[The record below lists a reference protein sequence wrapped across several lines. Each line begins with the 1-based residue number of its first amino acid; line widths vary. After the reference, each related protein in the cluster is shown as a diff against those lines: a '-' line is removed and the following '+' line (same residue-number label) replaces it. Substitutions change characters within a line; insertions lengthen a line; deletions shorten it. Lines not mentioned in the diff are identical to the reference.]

1 METLA
6 RRKVLQGGAM
16 LAAAAIIPIA
26 SRANVA
32 TPIIAADAKVQKL
45 GEECLKQAAV
55 TKALG
60 VGKAAAYDATE
71 AAMAGVPK
79 WVLDYVVGGP
89 LCKWPS
95 WRAAG
100 RNRSDDQWDEE
111 KGAWSA
117 NQERRH
123 FPLKAKSQTQA
134 EKEMKAL
141 NRQFDAEWE
150 AEWQAAGI
158 PYNCSAI
165 YEAW

>member
-1 METLA
+1 MQNLP

-32 TPIIAADAKVQKL
+32 TPIIAADAKVHKL
-45 GEECLKQAAV
+45 GEESLKQAAV

-60 VGKAAAYDATE
+60 VRKDAAYDTTE

-89 LCKWPS
+89 LSKWPS

-100 RNRSDDQWDEE
+100 RNCADDQWDVE
-111 KGAWSA
+111 
-117 NQERRH
+117 
-123 FPLKAKSQTQA
+123 
-134 EKEMKAL
+134 
-141 NRQFDAEWE
+141 
-150 AEWQAAGI
+150 
-158 PYNCSAI
+158 
-165 YEAW
+165 